1 LLLKHNQGRILWFW
15 RFKVSVAGYGT
26 NCSYDKKGE
35 NGNPWDELLQLS
47 LQIAGVKLF
56 A

>member
-1 LLLKHNQGRILWFW
+1 M
-15 RFKVSVAGYGT
+15 
-26 NCSYDKKGE
+26 YDKGE